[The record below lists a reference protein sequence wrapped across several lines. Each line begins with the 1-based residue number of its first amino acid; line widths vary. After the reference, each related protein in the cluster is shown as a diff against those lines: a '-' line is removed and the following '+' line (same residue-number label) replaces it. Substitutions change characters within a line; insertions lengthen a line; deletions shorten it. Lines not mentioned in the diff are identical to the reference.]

1 MVMLNATLETDRV
14 HALDVILNA
23 AELEFSEK
31 GFDGASMKALA
42 ARANV
47 SQSLLH
53 YHFNSK
59 IRLYEAVIRT
69 RSKLINDERLE
80 RLQSL
85 DLNREDALFRIIE
98 ALFQPALGPLG
109 GGRAYARIFAGLIAG
124 HARDQAL
131 VRECYDPT
139 AKVFV
144 EAIARV
150 LGDTDQRTAAQIYQ
164 FSLGVLASVLSRDG
178 RAERLGG
185 DAVLPLKDGVLLQQL
200 ARFVVGGAQAIR
212 DQTRSNRGEPYHE
225 TNP

>member
-1 MVMLNATLETDRV
+1 MVTLNANLEKSRV

-59 IRLYEAVIRT
+59 LRLYEAVIRT

-80 RLQSL
+80 RLETV
-85 DLNREDALFRIIE
+85 DLSQDQALYQIIE
-98 ALFQPALGPLG
+98 ALFKPALGPLG

-124 HARDQAL
+124 HSRDQAL

-139 AKVFV
+139 AKIFV
-144 EAIARV
+144 EAIAQV
-150 LGDTDQRTAAQIYQ
+150 LGETDSRVAAQIYQ

-185 DAVLPLKDGVLLQQL
+185 EPAFPVEDGILMEQL
-200 ARFVVGGAQAIR
+200 ALFVVGGAKTIR
-212 DQTRSNRGEPYHE
+212 DQASSKGGKSNHE
-225 TNP
+225 N